1 MESRKPNRKEAELE
15 TVTHLKITRKGETME
30 RLAAAILI
38 KTIEDWKNPENH
50 KEIEIF
56 LKSEWFNELTEIVQ
70 LDPNTIRE
78 KLLKGTYQIN
88 FNSRAAYR

>member
-1 MESRKPNRKEAELE
+1 
-15 TVTHLKITRKGETME
+15 ME

-38 KTIEDWKNPENH
+38 RTIEDWKNPANH
-50 KEIEIF
+50 QEIEMF
-56 LKSEWFNELTEIVQ
+56 LKSEWFSELTEIVQ

-78 KLLKGTYQIN
+78 KLLKGTYQGD